1 MYSLHIGL
9 TGECNQFCK
18 HCYSR
23 RKRLKNNCCLNENE
37 LINAIEKIG
46 ASMITYTYGENLL
59 YNNFFQFAQKFKE
72 KKYYQTLI
80 SNGWVIQSYEIV
92 KKIQESGINEVC
104 ISIDSAIASKHDKN
118 RGVVGAFE
126 KAINAV
132 KLLLQSRMTV
142 TLAISI
148 SDKNIAEALDI
159 IYMGENLGVKN
170 FSFMRQR
177 NINGMKQMQEQYP
190 FIMEKVIIYC
200 ISQNI
205 LLKMHDFTLNSILKH
220 MKDENKIDEKTYEQ
234 FLDMNSC
241 HAFKEILL
249 ITPNGDI
256 YPCLF
261 SNNPI
266 GNIFDDE
273 DLSMLLHYK
282 NDDFCICK

>member
-9 TGECNQFCK
+9 TGECNQCCK

-23 RKRLKNNCCLNENE
+23 ERRAENNCCVDEDK
-37 LINAIEKIG
+37 LIAAIEKIG

-59 YNNFFQFAQKFKE
+59 YNNFYEFVRKLKE

-80 SNGWVIQSYEIV
+80 SNGWIIQSYEIV

-104 ISIDSAIASKHDKN
+104 ISIDSSIARKHDEH
-118 RGVVGAFE
+118 RGVKGAFE

-132 KLLLQSRMTV
+132 KLLLQSQMNV
-142 TLAISI
+142 ILAISI
-148 SDKNIAEALDI
+148 SDNNIAEALDI
-159 IYMGENLGVKN
+159 IYMGENIGVKS

-177 NINGMKQMQEQYP
+177 NISGMQQMGEQYP
-190 FIMEKVIIYC
+190 IIMEKVLTYC
-200 ISQNI
+200 TSRSI
-205 LLKMHDFTLNSILKH
+205 LLKIHDFSLNSTLKH
-220 MKDENKIDEKTYEQ
+220 MKDESKIDKIMYDQ

-261 SNNPI
+261 SNHPI
-266 GNIFDDE
+266 GNIYNDE
-273 DLSMLLHYK
+273 DLSVLLFPEK
-282 NDDFCICK
+282 DDFCICK